1 MTGLTPDDISRL
13 IAGLE
18 LTRYGYSAIG
28 RVADAKQEVRIAAA
42 LRGESNTQ
50 MLLDVA
56 RADIDRLRL
65 VTEAADNLRAAVL
78 RLLSEHG

>member
-28 RVADAKQEVRIAAA
+28 RATDAKQEVRIVAV
-42 LRGESNTQ
+42 LRDESDMR

-56 RADIDRLRL
+56 LRDLAMLRL
-65 VTEAADNLRAAVL
+65 NMEAANNLRAD
-78 RLLSEHG
+78 GQ